1 MRKMSFTKVLCGKK
15 EFSMIEVLT
24 DNHREKI
31 LEAFRNAGE
40 KIAMMTPFLSED
52 AARSLAKVAVEQHV
66 ECSCITRFE
75 HQEFLQKSSRIEALE
90 ILLNADV
97 SLYALKKLHTKLY
110 LVDDTIA
117 ILGSANFT
125 YGGLQGNHE
134 LSLYME
140 GETELLDQ
148 LWEYFE
154 DVRQNCRR
162 QSKTITAEEVER
174 EKLRLKNEV
183 KQANPTK
190 YTYSFGAVI
199 QEPVTVDSRDLVQEF
214 LGPERESHCWIKFE
228 ASSRERRSSG
238 GPYTFHE
245 QNGIYM
251 TRFSQARK
259 PKRMH
264 EGDIVYIAVH
274 SWDRN
279 GNPAPMIAG
288 RARCHAFRET
298 NVIPDGGQWPVYL
311 ELYDVAPSAG
321 NIQDGICLYDLVDAL
336 GKDTYTH
343 TQGGGV
349 PAESIRYSHRQ
360 QAYLGLTEKAE
371 KYLEQIFKPRDKE
384 S

>member
-1 MRKMSFTKVLCGKK
+1 
-15 EFSMIEVLT
+15 MIEVLT

-31 LEAFRNAGE
+31 LEAFQNANE
-40 KIAMMTPFLSED
+40 KIAMMTPFLSQD
-52 AARSLAKVAVEQHV
+52 AARSLEKIKVEQNV
-66 ECSCITRFE
+66 ECTCITRFE
-75 HQEFLQKSSRIEALE
+75 HREFLQKSSHIEALE
-90 ILLNADV
+90 ILMHVDV

-110 LVDDTIA
+110 LIDDTIA

-134 LSLYME
+134 LSLYIE
-140 GETELLDQ
+140 GEPELIKQ

-154 DVRQNCRR
+154 SVLQICQQQGKN
-162 QSKTITAEEVER
+162 ITAEEVER
-174 EKLRLKNEV
+174 ENLRLKNETKKV
-183 KQANPTK
+183 SPTR
-190 YTYSFGAVI
+190 YSYSFGAVLS
-199 QEPVTVDSRDLVQEF
+199 EPDSADDRDFVQEF
-214 LGPERESHCWIKFE
+214 LSPERESHCWIKFE
-228 ASSRERRSSG
+228 ASSENRRPSKPPAAE
-238 GPYTFHE
+238 PYTFHN

-251 TRFSQARK
+251 TRFSEARR

-274 SWDRN
+274 SWDRG

-311 ELYDVAPSAG
+311 ELYDVEPCAG
-321 NIQDGICLYDLVDAL
+321 NIQDGISLYDLVDAL

-343 TQGGGV
+343 TQGRELST
-349 PAESIRYSHRQ
+349 ESIRYSHRQ
-360 QAYLGLTEKAE
+360 QAYLGLTEKTE